1 MSMTDTQTH
10 ALATLREIDARIHR
24 LFETVDDANETV
36 ATPGADPLI
45 TLQRVRSQID
55 AALFEHQHQTAD
67 GTLSGGESCV
77 LQWSP
82 AGTPP
87 RRLLLAPDNDGD
99 SWTRREL
106 EWTGDGWRVCG
117 SDVVNDVAISPPAE
131 PCYPDPVDPPT
142 LDTQLEWIRGTWT
155 NPDPDVLVF
164 DATATAE
171 QGVVAAVDDELRYRE
186 QDSHQWYTVT
196 DEEELYHHLQQ
207 QGQPAVQS
215 LSETPLTRLQ
225 FTPSPL
231 TNDDG

>member
-1 MSMTDTQTH
+1 MTDTQAR
-10 ALATLREIDARIHR
+10 ALSTLRDLDARFHR
-24 LFETVDDANETV
+24 LFELFSDNNETAAKPV
-36 ATPGADPLI
+36 ADPI
-45 TLQRVRSQID
+45 DTLRRARSQID
-55 AALFEHQHQTAD
+55 AALFEQERRMDD
-67 GTLSGGESCV
+67 GTLPDSGSCV
-77 LQWSP
+77 LQWDP
-82 AGTPP
+82 PRTPP
-87 RRLLLAPDNDGD
+87 RRLVLDPDSDGD

-106 EWTGDGWRVCG
+106 EWMGDGWRVCG
-117 SDVVNDVAISPPAE
+117 RDTVNNVAIRAPAE
-131 PCYPDPVDPPT
+131 PRYPNPVDPPT
-142 LDTQLEWIRGTWT
+142 IDTLLELIRGSWR

-164 DATATAE
+164 DATASTE
-171 QGVVAAVDDELRYRE
+171 QGVLVAVDNELRYRE